1 LIIVIVCIIVT
12 PQSKKAD
19 KSEAG
24 PAFWDD
30 HLHTNKSTA
39 MLPYARGRK
48 EDVSDTHFIFVV
60 TSWRYGMFRLNP
72 FVRVGLCLSAISCA
86 WPVLAVDDDGETMVV
101 TASSVEQNL
110 KDAPASISVITQED
124 LQRKPVQNLKDVLKE
139 VPGVQLT
146 NEGDNRKGVSIRGL
160 DSSYTLILVDGK
172 RVNSRNAVFRHNDF
186 DLNWIPVDSIE
197 RIEVVRG
204 PMSSLYGSDALGGV
218 VNIITKKI
226 GQKWSGTVTVDT
238 TIQEHRDRGDTYNGQ
253 FFTSGPLIDG
263 VLGMKAYGSLA
274 KREKDDPQNSTTTD
288 TGETPRIEGFSS
300 RDGNVEFAWTPNQ
313 NHDFTAGYGFDRQD
327 RDSDS
332 LDKNRLERQN
342 YSVSHNGRWDYVTSE
357 LKYYG
362 EKVENKNPGNSSPIT
377 SESNTV
383 DGKYTLPL
391 TAINQFL
398 TVGGEWR
405 HDKLSDAVN
414 LTGGTSS
421 KTSASQYALF
431 VEDEWRI
438 FEPLALTTGVRM
450 DDHETYG
457 EHWSPRAYLVYNAT
471 DTVTVKGGWATAF
484 KAPSL
489 LQLSPDWTSN
499 SCRGACKI
507 VGSPDLKPETSESW
521 ELGLYY
527 MGEEG
532 WLEGV
537 ESSVTVF
544 RNDVKDRIS
553 ISRTSDV
560 NAAPGY
566 QNFVGFETGANGRR
580 IPVFSYYNVNKARIQ
595 GVETELKIPFNDEW
609 KLSINYTYNDGRDV
623 SNGENKPLSDLPFHT
638 ANGTLDWK
646 PLALEDWSF
655 YVSGHYTGQKRAD
668 SATAKTPGGY
678 TIWNTGAAWQVTKDV
693 KLRAGV
699 LNLGDKDL
707 SRDDYS
713 YNEDGR
719 RYFMAVDYRF

>member
-1 LIIVIVCIIVT
+1 
-12 PQSKKAD
+12 
-19 KSEAG
+19 
-24 PAFWDD
+24 
-30 HLHTNKSTA
+30 

-238 TIQEHRDRGDTYNGQ
+238 TVQEHRDRGDTYNGQ

-342 YSVSHNGRWDYVTSE
+342 YSVSHNGRWDYGTSE

>member
-1 LIIVIVCIIVT
+1 MMMAKRWL
-12 PQSKKAD
+12 SL
-19 KSEAG
+19 
-24 PAFWDD
+24 
-30 HLHTNKSTA
+30 HLPWNKILK
-39 MLPYARGRK
+39 MHLP
-48 EDVSDTHFIFVV
+48 VS
-60 TSWRYGMFRLNP
+60 G
-72 FVRVGLCLSAISCA
+72 
-86 WPVLAVDDDGETMVV
+86 
-101 TASSVEQNL
+101 
-110 KDAPASISVITQED
+110 VITQED

-342 YSVSHNGRWDYVTSE
+342 YSVSHNGRWDYGTSE

>member
-1 LIIVIVCIIVT
+1 
-12 PQSKKAD
+12 
-19 KSEAG
+19 
-24 PAFWDD
+24 
-30 HLHTNKSTA
+30 

-60 TSWRYGMFRLNP
+60 TSWIYGMFRLNP

-238 TIQEHRDRGDTYNGQ
+238 TVQEHRDRGDTYNGQ

-342 YSVSHNGRWDYVTSE
+342 YSVSHNGRWDYGTSE

-678 TIWNTGAAWQVTKDV
+678 TIWNSGAAWQVTKDV